1 MEKYERNKHFI
12 WAEITPQ
19 FNTLYYTIFMFK
31 KKQSYLGVDIGTTS
45 IKVVELQKVGGK
57 PQLINYGY
65 SNEAVDFSEKNLQLD
80 IKKSGQVL
88 KKICADIG
96 AKSKQAVAAMPSFS
110 VFSSVLNL
118 SNVGPKEI
126 ENAVM
131 LEAKKVIPLD
141 LNEMI
146 LDWKLVNKA
155 GSNPEKGKQEKVKDE
170 KKEDN
175 NTSSIKVLLTGA
187 PKSLV
192 NKYIEIFKIAE
203 LNLLS
208 LETEMFSLVRS
219 LVGSDPS
226 VIAVVDWGAVNT
238 DIAIIE
244 NGLPM
249 FSRSL
254 DTGGIMITKAITK
267 NLRVDFK
274 RAEQFKLD
282 LNTSQND
289 KDEQPKIVIETISS
303 IINEIKYSF
312 SLFQQENNKKI
323 EKIVLAG
330 GGANLAGLSAYLS
343 STLNVNVVLGDP
355 WARVSYPLDLKPVLE
370 EVGSRMAIAV
380 GLALREVD

>member
-1 MEKYERNKHFI
+1 ML
-12 WAEITPQ
+12 ITVLSYI
-19 FNTLYYTIFMFK
+19 LYYTIFMFK

-45 IKVVELQKVGGK
+45 IKVVELQKVGSK

-80 IKKSGQVL
+80 INKAGQIL
-88 KKICADIG
+88 KKVCADIG
-96 AKSKQAVAAMPSFS
+96 VKGKQAVAAMPSFS

-131 LEAKKVIPLD
+131 LEAKKIIPLD
-141 LNEMI
+141 LNEMV

-155 GSNPEKGKQEKVKDE
+155 GDNPEKGKREKIKDE
-170 KKEDN
+170 KKEGN
-175 NTSSIKVLLTGA
+175 NVSSIKVLLTGA

-289 KDEQPKIVIETISS
+289 KDEQPKIVTETISP

-323 EKIVLAG
+323 EKIVLSG

-355 WARVSYPLDLKPVLE
+355 WARVSYPLDLKPALE

-380 GLALREVD
+380 GLALREVN

>member
-1 MEKYERNKHFI
+1 
-12 WAEITPQ
+12 
-19 FNTLYYTIFMFK
+19 MFK

-45 IKVVELQKVGGK
+45 IKVVELQKVGSK

-80 IKKSGQVL
+80 INKAGQIL
-88 KKICADIG
+88 KKVCADIG
-96 AKSKQAVAAMPSFS
+96 VKGKQAVAAMPSFS

-131 LEAKKVIPLD
+131 LEAKKIIPLD
-141 LNEMI
+141 LNEMV

-155 GSNPEKGKQEKVKDE
+155 GDNPEKGKREKIKDE
-170 KKEDN
+170 KKEGN
-175 NTSSIKVLLTGA
+175 NVSSIKVLLTGA

-289 KDEQPKIVIETISS
+289 KDEQPKIVTETISP

-323 EKIVLAG
+323 EKIVLSG

-355 WARVSYPLDLKPVLE
+355 WARVSYPLDLKPALE

-380 GLALREVD
+380 GLALREVN